1 MTNNLSKV
9 DLRKREKRSRRKKMR
24 QMWVLYAMLALPVI
38 FMIVF
43 QYTPL
48 YGIQLA
54 FKNFKPVKGIWG
66 SPWNN
71 FRHFKILFG
80 GASFR
85 NVLWNTVSI
94 SLLRLLV
101 TFPAPI
107 IFALLLNEV
116 ENLRFKKVVQTISY
130 LPHFMS
136 WVVLAGILKEILSPT
151 RGIINSIR
159 GMFGMEAINFLAEP
173 TMFVPIL
180 LITSIWS
187 GVGWGAIIYMASMSN
202 IDPQLYEAAEIDG
215 ASRLQ
220 KAWHVTIPGII
231 PIIIIQ
237 YIMTIG
243 RILNAG
249 FDQVFNLMNDKVLG
263 VADIIDTY
271 VYRIGL
277 QEMKYDLSTAVGL
290 FKNVVGVILIV
301 GSNAIISRYSEYGI
315 W

>member
-1 MTNNLSKV
+1 MNSKPFPV
-9 DLRKREKRSRRKKMR
+9 
-24 QMWVLYAMLALPVI
+24 MLALI
-38 FMIVF
+38 
-43 QYTPL
+43 L
-48 YGIQLA
+48 NQLR
-54 FKNFKPVKGIWG
+54 
-66 SPWNN
+66 S
-71 FRHFKILFG
+71 
-80 GASFR
+80 
-85 NVLWNTVSI
+85 
-94 SLLRLLV
+94 
-101 TFPAPI
+101 
-107 IFALLLNEV
+107 E
-116 ENLRFKKVVQTISY
+116 RFKRIVQTVTY
-130 LPHFMS
+130 LPHFIS
-136 WVVLAGILKEILSPT
+136 TVVLAGMLYIFLSPT
-151 RGIINSIR
+151 CGIVNVARGWFGGEAMDFMSMPGAFRTLYIISGIWQ
-159 GMFGMEAINFLAEP
+159 GAGYS
-173 TMFVPIL
+173 TIL
-180 LITSIWS
+180 YIATLT
-187 GVGWGAIIYMASMSN
+187 G
-202 IDPQLYEAAEIDG
+202 IDPSMYEAAEIDG